1 MKKIYLLLS
10 VVAIAYL
17 FSVGCKKSSDT
28 TTHPT
33 NNNDTLSAFAKELAL
48 TCTHAF
54 SAQGDSSVFA
64 LPTAYTPNGD
74 GVNDVYRLDGMYQ
87 QFTTYLLTVYKTN
100 GTKVFQTTTSTN
112 SWQGTDTT
120 GAKCT
125 DYKYWVKIKY
135 TTADKSVDTGTFVF
149 LLSTNTAMGCV
160 NRVAADTASYK
171 FPDQFNGFTGAYSYS
186 TNETFCN

>member
-1 MKKIYLLLS
+1 MKKALILVLA
-10 VVAIAYL
+10 VVAAYG
-17 FSVGCKKSSDT
+17 FATGCKKSDSST
-28 TTHPT
+28 TPANT
-33 NNNDTLSAFAKELAL
+33 DTLSAFARNLAV

-54 SAQGDSSVFA
+54 SAQGDSSTFV
-64 LPTAYTPNGD
+64 LPTAFTPNSD
-74 GVNDVYRLDGMYQ
+74 GVNDVYHIMGMYPY
-87 QFTTYLLTVYKTN
+87 FTTYQLTVYKIN
-100 GTKVFQTTTSTN
+100 GTKVFQTTTAST

-149 LLSTNTAMGCV
+149 LLPTNTAMGCV

-171 FPDQFNGFTGAYSYS
+171 FPDQFDVYTNLFSFP
-186 TNETFCN
+186 TNEVFCN